1 MHEHPSQRRFAR
13 GIESLDGRSSTTIG
27 GSIILYGL
35 QRRSITDVCPRTV
48 PKTGYDPKSLGGKK
62 LRTLG
67 RRSSPMAP
75 TLCLTVAS
83 VTILERGG
91 RAWPPL
97 DLGDVGDATVGDEW
111 SSGLAWALV
120 FVCTSGRRIGNALV
134 VLPVVAVAAVV
145 ACSMFGTPPQMEDMD
160 EVDGRE
166 DRESGGERG
175 SEDAAVCIVPDSFYR
190 EGRQG
195 VSRFVST
202 VSRIEELNAFKDIY
216 YIVCPS

>member
-1 MHEHPSQRRFAR
+1 M
-13 GIESLDGRSSTTIG
+13 D
-27 GSIILYGL
+27 GL

-48 PKTGYDPKSLGGKK
+48 PKTGYDDPKSLGGKK

-120 FVCTSGRRIGNALV
+120 FVWTSGRRIGNALV

-145 ACSMFGTPPQMEDMD
+145 ACSMLGTPPQMVDMD

-175 SEDAAVCIVPDSFYR
+175 SEDAAAVCIVPDSFYR
-190 EGRQG
+190 ERRQG
-195 VSRFVST
+195 VGRFVST
-202 VSRIEELNAFKDIY
+202 VSRIEELSAFEDIY
-216 YIVCPS
+216 YIEGPS